1 MVCLSLTTT
10 KAKTKAAKDSV
21 KTDATNLKRKATEEP
36 VIEENTAPTED
47 QLLDFLKN
55 ALAMAKE
62 QCEEKEDELLF
73 MLTTLGDAELAIKT
87 KDEEMRVMRSNRDK
101 DIREA
106 ENMKDQ
112 EILVLKR
119 RIQDLERTN
128 FEQRSILMAAGQS
141 QEEAQAKQVR
151 QSQLQSLSRTIKRY
165 GHKGS
170 DNVKHVTNLNVFR
183 SSEQSGANSTGNS
196 PASSA
201 APPSTYA
208 SVAAARGTTTT
219 ASTATQAAT
228 PYRIPK
234 REPQMQPPAHLAGPS
249 YPAPAAAAWAPPM
262 YQGQGWNAPA
272 VPAAP
277 PAAMAPPAAL
287 AAPPTP
293 AAQFWPQ
300 GAAQAQA
307 QSPLAAPAPVSA
319 PSQPHF
325 PRGLRICSRQGC
337 DYTNNGC
344 PFIHPSTGNTNIFN
358 YLPEDLS
365 NLDNCRQDDSCPGG
379 ERAGSGP
386 EPGRPG
392 RP

>member
-1 MVCLSLTTT
+1 
-10 KAKTKAAKDSV
+10 
-21 KTDATNLKRKATEEP
+21 
-36 VIEENTAPTED
+36 
-47 QLLDFLKN
+47 
-55 ALAMAKE
+55 
-62 QCEEKEDELLF
+62 
-73 MLTTLGDAELAIKT
+73 
-87 KDEEMRVMRSNRDK
+87 MRSNRDK

-201 APPSTYA
+201 APPSTNA
-208 SVAAARGTTTT
+208 SVASAGGTTTTASTAST

-234 REPQMQPPAHLAGPS
+234 REPQMQPPAHVAGPS
-249 YPAPAAAAWAPPM
+249 YPRC
-262 YQGQGWNAPA
+262 NAPA

-287 AAPPTP
+287 AAPPQP
-293 AAQFWPQ
+293 WRLRP
-300 GAAQAQA
+300 
-307 QSPLAAPAPVSA
+307 PLP
-319 PSQPHF
+319 
-325 PRGLRICSRQGC
+325 
-337 DYTNNGC
+337 
-344 PFIHPSTGNTNIFN
+344 
-358 YLPEDLS
+358 LS
-365 NLDNCRQDDSCPGG
+365 
-379 ERAGSGP
+379 SGP
-386 EPGRPG
+386 RELPRLRRRVPWPRPVKNTKT
-392 RP
+392 